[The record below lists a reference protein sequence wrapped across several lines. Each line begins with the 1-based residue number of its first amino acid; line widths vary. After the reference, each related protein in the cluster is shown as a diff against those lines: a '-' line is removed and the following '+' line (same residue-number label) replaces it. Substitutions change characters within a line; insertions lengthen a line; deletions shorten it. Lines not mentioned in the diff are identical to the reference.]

1 MSGGMQYSYG
11 MRENLAATLSARV
24 LGGEANSTVTAT
36 SVDQHASSVIPIL
49 VGVRYYIAEPTP
61 EDMVRL
67 FLEASIGV
75 FLGFEASNTALRQEA
90 RSESTFG
97 SKLGAGID
105 FFLSNHFKMLATAG
119 YYAMSDFRLV
129 REQTTRG
136 RFFRGL
142 RLCFLI
148 YSVRVHERPNVSPSR
163 LCFSSSRS
171 QGGGTMLNYP
181 RRIGFH
187 LRNR

>member
-1 MSGGMQYSYG
+1 VSFGFWGGAKASNTFTSTGIRQEAVTSGFSGGMLYSYG

-105 FFLSNHFKMLATAG
+105 FFLTNHFKMLATAG

-129 REQTTRG
+129 
-136 RFFRGL
+136 
-142 RLCFLI
+142 
-148 YSVRVHERPNVSPSR
+148 
-163 LCFSSSRS
+163 
-171 QGGGTMLNYP
+171 
-181 RRIGFH
+181 
-187 LRNR
+187 